1 MKRTLGGMLLFST
14 MIAIL
19 TGLLQLLNWIPSAV
33 QDGAFQRYASIDEVR
48 ARLKIST
55 VYTPVYY
62 PRTVQWPPSLIAAQ
76 TRPYPAVVTEF
87 VKSDDPGETILVIT
101 QTALPHPP
109 LVEKLRLAAVR
120 ESVRFEFKG
129 RTALLEVGVCRKD
142 EQCCRMTWNEGNVG
156 IALVMR
162 SSPVELVR
170 IAESMITRPHEAG
183 HSAESPGKEHD
194 TPGTRN

>member
-1 MKRTLGGMLLFST
+1 VKRILGGMLVFAA
-14 MIAIL
+14 MVVIL

-33 QDGAFQRYASIDEVR
+33 QEGAFQRYASIDELR
-48 ARLKIST
+48 AHLKIGT

-62 PRTVQWPPSLIAAQ
+62 PRSVQWPPSLIAAQ

-87 VKSDDPGETILVIT
+87 DRSDDPGETILVIT

-109 LVEKLRLAAVR
+109 VVEKLRLAVVR
-120 ESVRFEFKG
+120 ESVRYEFKG

-142 EQCCRMTWNEGNVG
+142 EQCCRMTWNEGNTG

-162 SSPVELVR
+162 STPVELVR
-170 IAESMITRPHEAG
+170 IAESMITTPHEAG
-183 HSAESPGKEHD
+183 KPAGGSGK
-194 TPGTRN
+194 

>member
-1 MKRTLGGMLLFST
+1 MKRTLGGMLVFLAMT
-14 MIAIL
+14 AIL

-48 ARLKIST
+48 AHLKIGM

-76 TRPYPAVVTEF
+76 TRPYPAVVIEF
-87 VKSDDPGETILVIT
+87 VRSDDPRETVLVIT

-120 ESVRFEFKG
+120 ESVRYEFKG
-129 RTALLEVGVCRKD
+129 RTAHLEVGVCRKD
-142 EQCCRMTWNEGNVG
+142 EQCCRMTWNEENVG
-156 IALVMR
+156 IVLVMR

-170 IAESMITRPHEAG
+170 IAESMITRPREAG
-183 HSAESPGKEHD
+183 HPAESKGK
-194 TPGTRN
+194 

>member
-1 MKRTLGGMLLFST
+1 MKRILGGMLVFLT

-48 ARLKIST
+48 AHLKIHT
-55 VYTPVYY
+55 VYAPVYY

-87 VKSDDPGETILVIT
+87 VKSDDSGETILVIT

-109 LVEKLRLAAVR
+109 LVEKLRLTAIR
-120 ESVRFEFKG
+120 ESVSYEFKG
-129 RTALLEVGVCRKD
+129 RTALLEVGVCRRD
-142 EQCCRMTWNEGNVG
+142 EQCCRITWNEENVG

-170 IAESMITRPHEAG
+170 VAESMVTRSREAG
-183 HSAESPGKEHD
+183 HPDESSGKEREA
-194 TPGTRN
+194 PETRN

>member
-1 MKRTLGGMLLFST
+1 VKRILGGMFVFAM

-19 TGLLQLLNWIPSAV
+19 TGMLQLLNWIPSAV
-33 QDGAFQRYASIDEVR
+33 QDGAFQRYASIDEMR
-48 ARLKIST
+48 AHLKIST

-62 PRTVQWPPSLIAAQ
+62 PRSVQWPPSLIAAQ

-87 VKSDDPGETILVIT
+87 VKSDEPGETILVIT

-109 LVEKLRLAAVR
+109 LVEKLRLTAIR
-120 ESVRFEFKG
+120 ESVRYEFKG

-142 EQCCRMTWNEGNVG
+142 EQCCRMAWNEENVR

-170 IAESMITRPHEAG
+170 VAESMITRPREAG
-183 HSAESPGKEHD
+183 HPVESTGK
-194 TPGTRN
+194 

>member
-1 MKRTLGGMLLFST
+1 MLMFST
-14 MIAIL
+14 MVAIL

-33 QDGAFQRYASIDEVR
+33 QDGAFQRYTSIDELR
-48 ARLKIST
+48 AHLKIST
-55 VYTPVYY
+55 VYMPAYY

-87 VKSDDPGETILVIT
+87 VKNDDPGETILIIT

-109 LVEKLRLAAVR
+109 LVERLRLTAVR
-120 ESVRFEFKG
+120 ESVRYEFKG

-142 EQCCRMTWNEGNVG
+142 EQCCRMTWNEENVG

-170 IAESMITRPHEAG
+170 VAESMITRSREAG
-183 HSAESPGKEHD
+183 HPADPPGKEHGA
-194 TPGTRN
+194 PGTRN

>member
-1 MKRTLGGMLLFST
+1 VKRILGGMLVFST

-19 TGLLQLLNWIPSAV
+19 TGLLQLINWIPSAV

-48 ARLKIST
+48 AHLKIHT
-55 VYTPVYY
+55 VYAPVYY

-87 VKSDDPGETILVIT
+87 VKSDDSGETILVIT

-109 LVEKLRLAAVR
+109 LVEKLRLTAIR
-120 ESVRFEFKG
+120 ESVRYEFKG
-129 RTALLEVGVCRKD
+129 RTALLEVGVCRRD
-142 EQCCRMTWNEGNVG
+142 EQCCRITWNEENVG

-170 IAESMITRPHEAG
+170 IAESMLTRPREAVPP
-183 HSAESPGKEHD
+183 AENTGRWLSSPA
-194 TPGTRN
+194 TRN

>member
-1 MKRTLGGMLLFST
+1 VKRILGGMFVFAM

-33 QDGAFQRYASIDEVR
+33 QDGAFQRYASIDEMR
-48 ARLKIST
+48 AHLKIST
-55 VYTPVYY
+55 VYTPAYY
-62 PRTVQWPPSLIAAQ
+62 PRSVLWPPSLIAAQ
-76 TRPYPAVVTEF
+76 TRPYPAVVMEF
-87 VKSDDPGETILVIT
+87 VKSDEPGETILVIT

-109 LVEKLRLAAVR
+109 LVEKLRLTAIR
-120 ESVRFEFKG
+120 ESVRYEFKG

-142 EQCCRMTWNEGNVG
+142 EQCCRMTWNEENVR

-170 IAESMITRPHEAG
+170 VAESMITRPREAG
-183 HSAESPGKEHD
+183 HPVEGTGK
-194 TPGTRN
+194 